1 MSRFSLRA
9 LGGVV
14 ALTGLMSGSANAQFP
29 GNPGVGTPRPA
40 FSPYLNLNRS
50 GNSPAINYFG
60 IVRPQFQALST
71 FQSLDQQSAANRQA
85 ISDAGTQATALP
97 TTGHTVSFLNT
108 SGYFMNL
115 NPVQGGQGFGG
126 QGQYSFGGSG
136 FLQGGARPGGQAGGG
151 RGAPRR

>member
-50 GNSPAINYFG
+50 GNVLVDSPLLARSG
-60 IVRPQFQALST
+60 IFRYTLGTAYSLQRGLRLKYST
-71 FQSLDQQSAANRQA
+71 ELWTFSDPGYAGKNSAVSMHIGA
-85 ISDAGTQATALP
+85 ATA
-97 TTGHTVSFLNT
+97 F
-108 SGYFMNL
+108 
-115 NPVQGGQGFGG
+115 
-126 QGQYSFGGSG
+126 
-136 FLQGGARPGGQAGGG
+136 
-151 RGAPRR
+151 